1 MKKAI
6 FIICL
11 AVSQLIVQAQP
22 VKRIN
27 IIPGEKWYGAAVN
40 EGDKMPFREG
50 YALNLNGDTKGNQAA
65 PLILSSKG
73 RYAWCNSPFAFA
85 VNKNEIVFSEFH
97 DSIFVGSGGANLKG
111 AYLKASERFFP
122 PSGKLPDLLAF

>member
-1 MKKAI
+1 MKKAV

-27 IIPGEKWYGAAVN
+27 IIQGEKWYGAAVN
-40 EGDKMPFREG
+40 EGDKMPFGAG
-50 YALNLNGDTKGNQAA
+50 YSLNLNGDTKGNQAS

-73 RYAWCNSPFAFA
+73 RYAWSNSPFAFA
-85 VNKNEIVFSEFH
+85 VTKNEIVFSEFA
-97 DSIFVGSGGANLKG
+97 DSIFQKRDSPNKHLL
-111 AYLKASERFFP
+111 YSQSRFEC
-122 PSGKLPDLLAF
+122 